1 MLALR
6 ANWQSGQIGK
16 IEKID
21 KPMTDRLACKDASP
35 LPGCQP
41 HDTRV
46 SWYFTAIGLCVAG
59 LLSLWVDNSVAK
71 WIADNRV
78 PHFLQSILD
87 MCEPFGDGLGVV
99 LIILVI
105 HQLDPSR
112 RWAIPRVLT
121 AAWLS
126 GMAANITKLIIERT
140 RPRAVDWS
148 QDLAASIWSTF
159 GQWLPLTKAGS
170 AGQSFPSG
178 HTATA
183 VGLAIALAWLY
194 PRGRW
199 LFFALAACV
208 GLHRVA
214 SSAHYISDV
223 LFGAA
228 IGCAVAALCVKTGAL
243 KRAFDR
249 WEQRW
254 RGTAGAG

>member
-1 MLALR
+1 M
-6 ANWQSGQIGK
+6 GK
-16 IEKID
+16 LVKNEPDTNTVHPICGIR
-21 KPMTDRLACKDASP
+21 P
-35 LPGCQP
+35 PGNP
-41 HDTRV
+41 AP
-46 SWYFTAIGLCVAG
+46 WYVAPIVLCLAG
-59 LLSLWVDNSVAK
+59 LLALTVDNSVAK
-71 WIADNRV
+71 WLAANGL
-78 PHFLQSILD
+78 PHFVQSILD
-87 MCEPFGDGLGVV
+87 ICEPFGDGLGAV
-99 LIILVI
+99 LIVLAL

-121 AAWLS
+121 SAWLS
-126 GMAANITKLIIERT
+126 GMTANITKLIIERT

-148 QDLAASIWSTF
+148 EDLVVSIWSTF

-199 LFFALAACV
+199 LFFALAVLV
-208 GLHRVA
+208 GLHRIA

-228 IGCAVAALCVKTGAL
+228 IGCLIGSLCVKTGAL

-254 RGTAGAG
+254 RGTVADG